1 MNDDIEL
8 RVRRIYAAIDS
19 LSEEWRPGALRVK
32 RFVSPKSY
40 GIWVDFNGGTS
51 DEELANSVHTAIH
64 NIANLRDHLR
74 KWARRSK
81 ADVDIVN
88 AAFDGSE
95 ALLIMMDLSNN
106 DKHGYPPRDGGLSGR
121 APYVGRV
128 FRAMVLGGAGSSASF
143 MVSLK
148 DFSISGH
155 GHRSLVTEAEV
166 FDKDDKRID
175 DLAKLMDAAVA
186 VWEDV
191 LIQLGA

>member
-1 MNDDIEL
+1 
-8 RVRRIYAAIDS
+8 
-19 LSEEWRPGALRVK
+19 
-32 RFVSPKSY
+32 
-40 GIWVDFNGGTS
+40 
-51 DEELANSVHTAIH
+51 
-64 NIANLRDHLR
+64 
-74 KWARRSK
+74 
-81 ADVDIVN
+81 
-88 AAFDGSE
+88 
-95 ALLIMMDLSNN
+95 
-106 DKHGYPPRDGGLSGR
+106 
-121 APYVGRV
+121 
-128 FRAMVLGGAGSSASF
+128 MVLGGAGSSASF